1 MEKKY
6 QVTLYCSTGQYK
18 PVSCIVTIKQEDD
31 SNLLLNPT
39 TKKDIVHKGVVKI
52 CQKRYWNNKDL
63 VRYNYTKAKA
73 RVFEKED

>member
-52 CQKRYWNNKDL
+52 CQKRYWSNKDL